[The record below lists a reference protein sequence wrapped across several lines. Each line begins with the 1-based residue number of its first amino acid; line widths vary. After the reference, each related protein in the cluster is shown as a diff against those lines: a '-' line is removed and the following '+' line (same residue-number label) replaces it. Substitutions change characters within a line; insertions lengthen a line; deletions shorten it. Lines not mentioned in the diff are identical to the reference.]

1 MAEGMSV
8 RIVVMVRHGQTEWSQ
23 TGRHTGRTD
32 VPLTAEGRRE
42 AATIGERLG
51 GRTFS
56 LVLTSPLS
64 RASETCKL
72 AGFGARAQTNED
84 LREWDY
90 GSYEGLTT
98 EQVREHR
105 PGWSVLKDGAPGGEV
120 ALDVGKR
127 ADRVLEVVRA
137 VDGPVLLFAHGHVLR
152 VIGARWIGLPSDH
165 ARFFALST
173 ASISILGYE
182 RETPVLLSWNDTSH
196 FATDRVPASH

>member
-1 MAEGMSV
+1 MAEGMAE
-8 RIVVMVRHGQTEWSQ
+8 RVVVLVRHGQTEWSQ

-42 AATIGERLG
+42 AVTIGKRLA

-56 LVLTSPLS
+56 LVLASPLS

-72 AGFGARAQTNED
+72 AGFGAGAQTNDD
-84 LREWDY
+84 LAEWDY

-98 EQVREHR
+98 AQIREHR
-105 PGWSVLKDGAPGGEV
+105 PGWSVLKDGAPGGED
-120 ALDVGKR
+120 ALQVGKR
-127 ADRVLEVVRA
+127 ADRVLKSIRA
-137 VDGPVLLFAHGHVLR
+137 VDGPVLLFAHGHLLR
-152 VIGARWIGLPSDH
+152 VIGARWIGLPPEG

-173 ASISILGYE
+173 GSISILGYE

-196 FATDRVPASH
+196 LAADRVPPSH

>member
-1 MAEGMSV
+1 M
-8 RIVVMVRHGQTEWSQ
+8 
-23 TGRHTGRTD
+23 
-32 VPLTAEGRRE
+32 
-42 AATIGERLG
+42 IGERLAD
-51 GRTFS
+51 RMFA

-72 AGFGARAQTNED
+72 AGFGAGARTHDD

-98 EQVREHR
+98 TQIREKR
-105 PGWSVLKDGAPGGEV
+105 PGWSVLRDGATGGEN

-127 ADRVLEVVRA
+127 ADRVVESIRA

-152 VIGARWIGLPSDH
+152 VIGARWIGLPPDH

-173 ASISILGYE
+173 GSLSILGYE

-196 FATDRVPASH
+196 LVTDRVAAAH